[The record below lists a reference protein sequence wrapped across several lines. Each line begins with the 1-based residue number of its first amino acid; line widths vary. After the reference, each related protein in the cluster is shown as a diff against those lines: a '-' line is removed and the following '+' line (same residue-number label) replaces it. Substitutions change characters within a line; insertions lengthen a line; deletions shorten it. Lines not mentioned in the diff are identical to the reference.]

1 MSQEL
6 PDDEFGDQ
14 VPDDATTVPLE
25 LALTVRDVR
34 PEDLVDLGWSGGPA
48 HVDALATAL
57 QRSYTGEVALI
68 MIIAP
73 NGNSIAVGG
82 VDFTRR
88 PGGGEL
94 WMLSVRGGWQSLG
107 VGSMLINALEDRV
120 RGRGLPRATLSVE
133 HDNPRAESL
142 YRRLGYRRTG
152 TELDGW
158 SIGPARSYATV
169 CFTMAKPL

>member
-1 MSQEL
+1 MSDQL
-6 PDDEFGDQ
+6 PEDGSSDGG
-14 VPDDATTVPLE
+14 TTVPLE

-34 PEDLVDLGWSGGPA
+34 PEDLVDLGWSGGPS
-48 HVDALATAL
+48 HIDALAAAV
-57 QRSYTGEVALI
+57 QRGYADEVALI

-73 NGNSIAVGG
+73 NGQSIAVGA

-107 VGSMLINALEDRV
+107 VGSILIDALEDRV
-120 RGRGLPRATLSVE
+120 RRRGLQQATLSVE
-133 HDNPRAESL
+133 HDNPRAEAL
-142 YRRLGYRRTG
+142 YRRLGYARTG
-152 TELDGW
+152 TELGGW
-158 SIGPARSYATV
+158 SIGPGRAYATV